1 MVAVCTNECFPVQRM
16 EQYGSPLIVPR
27 IVNCLHGETI
37 VALCSY
43 CPLVVVVVVV
53 VQDNDV
59 AIAVVVVLV
68 VNIVVMLCPHLL
80 PDVDVVVVVPFFS
93 DRSKGRKQRSDNNVS
108 TAMLRPILL
117 RLFQPFYFTSTLRYG
132 GTAGPE
138 MYTTEVGTQES
149 GCQNEIKQIK
159 KQMKGG
165 PK

>member
-43 CPLVVVVVVV
+43 CPLIVVVVVL
-53 VQDNDV
+53 DNDV
-59 AIAVVVVLV
+59 AIAVVVVFVVFV

-93 DRSKGRKQRSDNNVS
+93 DRSKGRK
-108 TAMLRPILL
+108 
-117 RLFQPFYFTSTLRYG
+117 
-132 GTAGPE
+132 
-138 MYTTEVGTQES
+138 
-149 GCQNEIKQIK
+149 
-159 KQMKGG
+159 
-165 PK
+165 